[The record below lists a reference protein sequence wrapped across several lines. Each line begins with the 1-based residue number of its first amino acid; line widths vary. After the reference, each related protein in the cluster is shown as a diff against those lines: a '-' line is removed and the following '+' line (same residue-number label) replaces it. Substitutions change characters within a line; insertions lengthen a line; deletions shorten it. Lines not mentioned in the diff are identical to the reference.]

1 MKRKVWAVA
10 TNETGGDVVF
20 GSVTIPADDLRWRF
34 SRSSG
39 PGGQHVNTSATRVSL
54 SVDVTSCR
62 GLGRTRRERALER
75 LSGRLVDGVLTVS
88 VQEYR
93 SQARNRAVAVERM
106 AKTLSEATAPPPR
119 RRRPTKPSRG
129 ARQRRL
135 DAKKR
140 RGELKRTRSRPSR
153 E

>member
-1 MKRKVWAVA
+1 MNTSEPV
-10 TNETGGDVVF
+10 GDVNF

-54 SVDVTSCR
+54 SIDVTSCR

-88 VQEYR
+88 VQEHR
-93 SQARNRAVAVERM
+93 SQARNRVEAVERM
-106 AKTLSEATAPPPR
+106 SQILAEATAPPPR
-119 RRRPTKPSRG
+119 RRRPTKPSRA

-140 RGELKRTRSRPSR
+140 RGALKRTRSRP
-153 E
+153 EPE